1 MPDPHTANKKRV
13 NDVSFTLHS
22 GEIVG
27 LFGLVGAGRTELAQA
42 IFGAWP
48 GEVEGTVRIDDRE
61 GRPQTPREAINRG
74 IGMLT
79 ENRKQTGL
87 IEGQSVLSNVSAASL
102 DDVSGALF
110 IDERRERA
118 RNGDLVHK
126 LDVRP
131 PRLDMPVDAFSG
143 GNQQKIL
150 LARWLATDPRILIL
164 DEPTFGVDVGA
175 RFELYRL
182 IRRACRRRPRRV
194 DDFQRPQR
202 GRRGMRSHPGHV
214 QGAHHGRIHP
224 WRRPARDHG
233 RGDRRRGLRCRYDW
247 RRRRQQGR
255 PRRRAGHPAAE
266 TAWRRVAK
274 VADGRVVSMLL
285 VFVLLCIF
293 FHAGSRGIFFQP
305 RNLSLLLRQASIVA
319 VVSAG
324 VSILMVMGEI
334 DLSIGSAVFL
344 CSVVA
349 ASLQVTYGVGTTLTV
364 LLTIITGLVL
374 GALQGILVVRVS
386 VPSFIVT
393 LAGLLAFRGIGYYAT
408 DASTIAPVSDTFSN
422 LSEGFIPP
430 TASYVALAVILVL
443 ACGYIVRRQR
453 GSAKDGDQ
461 IDRLRLFTQL
471 VLMVAAVAL
480 LAWIFG
486 GFLGIPM
493 ALLWMGGTGLVLW
506 VLMTRS
512 KFGRNAYMIGS
523 NCEAAVLAGI
533 ALSRQLFVGFLIMGV
548 LYGIAGVLIT
558 ARLGASTPS
567 TGTYMELDAIA
578 GAVIGGTSL
587 RGGVGTVAGAMVGSV
602 LLATI
607 DNGMSILNVSSFI
620 QLIVKGVV
628 LVVALAFD
636 AYMIRHRTY
645 RA

>member
-1 MPDPHTANKKRV
+1 MPVRLAKEATTRPA
-13 NDVSFTLHS
+13 
-22 GEIVG
+22 
-27 LFGLVGAGRTELAQA
+27 AQA
-42 IFGAWP
+42 S
-48 GEVEGTVRIDDRE
+48 R
-61 GRPQTPREAINRG
+61 
-74 IGMLT
+74 
-79 ENRKQTGL
+79 
-87 IEGQSVLSNVSAASL
+87 AS
-102 DDVSGALF
+102 G
-110 IDERRERA
+110 
-118 RNGDLVHK
+118 
-126 LDVRP
+126 P
-131 PRLDMPVDAFSG
+131 
-143 GNQQKIL
+143 
-150 LARWLATDPRILIL
+150 
-164 DEPTFGVDVGA
+164 
-175 RFELYRL
+175 
-182 IRRACRRRPRRV
+182 
-194 DDFQRPQR
+194 
-202 GRRGMRSHPGHV
+202 
-214 QGAHHGRIHP
+214 
-224 WRRPARDHG
+224 
-233 RGDRRRGLRCRYDW
+233 
-247 RRRRQQGR
+247 
-255 PRRRAGHPAAE
+255 E

-293 FHAGSRGIFFQP
+293 FHVGSRGIFFQP

-461 IDRLRLFTQL
+461 IDRLRLFTRL

-493 ALLWMGGTGLVLW
+493 ALLWMGGSGLVLW

-512 KFGRNAYMIGS
+512 KFGRNAYMVGS
-523 NCEAAVLAGI
+523 NREAAVLAGI
-533 ALSRQLFVGFLIMGV
+533 ALGRQLFVGFLIMGV

-587 RGGVGTVAGAMVGSV
+587 RGGVGTVPGAMVGSV

>member
-1 MPDPHTANKKRV
+1 
-13 NDVSFTLHS
+13 
-22 GEIVG
+22 
-27 LFGLVGAGRTELAQA
+27 
-42 IFGAWP
+42 
-48 GEVEGTVRIDDRE
+48 
-61 GRPQTPREAINRG
+61 
-74 IGMLT
+74 
-79 ENRKQTGL
+79 
-87 IEGQSVLSNVSAASL
+87 
-102 DDVSGALF
+102 
-110 IDERRERA
+110 
-118 RNGDLVHK
+118 
-126 LDVRP
+126 
-131 PRLDMPVDAFSG
+131 
-143 GNQQKIL
+143 
-150 LARWLATDPRILIL
+150 
-164 DEPTFGVDVGA
+164 
-175 RFELYRL
+175 
-182 IRRACRRRPRRV
+182 
-194 DDFQRPQR
+194 
-202 GRRGMRSHPGHV
+202 
-214 QGAHHGRIHP
+214 
-224 WRRPARDHG
+224 
-233 RGDRRRGLRCRYDW
+233 
-247 RRRRQQGR
+247 
-255 PRRRAGHPAAE
+255 
-266 TAWRRVAK
+266 
-274 VADGRVVSMLL
+274 MLL

-305 RNLSLLLRQASIVA
+305 RNFSLLLRQASIVA

-453 GSAKDGDQ
+453 GSVKDGDQ

-523 NCEAAVLAGI
+523 NREAAVLAGI